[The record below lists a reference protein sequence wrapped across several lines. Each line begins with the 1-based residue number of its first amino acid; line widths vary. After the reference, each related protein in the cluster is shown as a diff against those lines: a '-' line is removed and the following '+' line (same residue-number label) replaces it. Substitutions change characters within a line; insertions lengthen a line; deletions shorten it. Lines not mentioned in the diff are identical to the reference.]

1 MTSDSSTLEDELQ
14 SVLAQ
19 YRADGYEVLREGAPT
34 EIREYLHGFVPDYV
48 AVKGDEV
55 VLFEV
60 RRAGAGSK
68 HGDAALKELTSLIP
82 RHKNW
87 RIELVWLGR
96 EQPRVLARDQAREVL
111 AEARRVAEVS
121 LPAALLLAF
130 AAAEAAV
137 EYLLAPAGRR
147 EEGHRFSSTRGR
159 LAEAESLGLISPRH
173 YKALSEASDLRNQ
186 VAHVQVTEVP
196 RAVVDS
202 LFETL
207 ELLTGDGYAS
217 LDAMIDWF
225 RGEFEDPAEHVP
237 YDSREGGY
245 QYFNG
250 SYEPEDVLIERFPGA
265 DPLDRAEAAASL
277 VSEATEWVRK
287 GDY

>member
-1 MTSDSSTLEDELQ
+1 MTSDPSILENELQ

-19 YRADGYEVLREGAPT
+19 YRADGYEVLREGAPA
-34 EIREYLHGFVPDYV
+34 EIRDYLHGFVPDYV

-68 HGDAALKELTSLIP
+68 ESDAALKELTSLIP

-96 EQPRVLARDQAREVL
+96 TQPRVLARDQARQVL

-130 AAAEAAV
+130 AAAEAAL
-137 EYLLAPAGRR
+137 EYLLAPDGR
-147 EEGHRFSSTRGR
+147 EEAYRFGSVRRR
-159 LAEAESLGLISPRH
+159 LTEAESLGLISPRH
-173 YKALSEASDLRNQ
+173 YGALSEASDLRNQ

-202 LFETL
+202 LFETV

-217 LDAMIDWF
+217 LDTMIDWF
-225 RGEFEDPAEHVP
+225 RGEFENPAEHVP

-250 SYEPEDVLIERFPGA
+250 SYEPEDVLTEQFPGA
-265 DPLDRAEAAASL
+265 DPLDRAEAAESL
-277 VSEATEWVRK
+277 VAEAFEWVRK

>member
-1 MTSDSSTLEDELQ
+1 MTSESSTLENELQ

-19 YRADGYEVLREGAPT
+19 YRADGYEVLREGAPA
-34 EIREYLHGFVPDYV
+34 EIRDFLHGFVPDYV
-48 AVKGDEV
+48 AVKGEEV

-68 HGDAALKELTSLIP
+68 QGDAALKELTSLIP

-96 EQPRVLARDQAREVL
+96 ERPRVLARDKARQVL
-111 AEARRVAEVS
+111 ADARRVAEVS

-137 EYLLAPAGRR
+137 EYLLAPALGR
-147 EEGHRFSSTRGR
+147 EEAYGLGSVRGR
-159 LAEAESLGLISPRH
+159 LTEAESLGVISPRH
-173 YKALSEASDLRNQ
+173 YEALSEASDLRNQ
-186 VAHVQVTEVP
+186 VAHVQVTDVP

-202 LFETL
+202 LFETV
-207 ELLTGDGYAS
+207 ELLTGEGYAS

-225 RGEFEDPAEHVP
+225 RGEFENPAEHVP
-237 YDSREGGY
+237 YDSRDGGY
-245 QYFNG
+245 QYING
-250 SYEPEDVLIERFPGA
+250 SYEPEDVLTDQFPGA

-277 VSEATEWVRK
+277 AAEAFEWVRK